1 MRTRG
6 ILAELWP
13 AQLGRATQQTAW
25 LCCVAASTC
34 IIYCR
39 QYIKKMWTCW
49 TMFFCV
55 ERKSFTIYSFG
66 KGSNMVWLLILLL
79 VKWTFDC
86 SCRPIKL
93 NFPYCRRR
101 SGLIWNLC
109 QLNTLKRSTLFFK
122 EKEKGKIVL
131 FLVPWTSI
139 RVNNLQS
146 LKSISKSYETKI

>member
-13 AQLGRATQQTAW
+13 AQLGTATQQTAV
-25 LCCVAASTC
+25 LCCSINMYNILQT
-34 IIYCR
+34 IY
-39 QYIKKMWTCW
+39 QENVDMLDNV
-49 TMFFCV
+49 FFV
-55 ERKSFTIYSFG
+55 EHNSFTIYCFG
-66 KGSNMVWLLILLL
+66 KWSNMVRLLILLL

-93 NFPYCRRR
+93 NFPYCGRR

-109 QLNTLKRSTLFFK
+109 QLNTLKRNTLFFK

-131 FLVPWTSI
+131 FLVPCTSI
-139 RVNNLQS
+139 RVNNL